1 MEQRMAK
8 VLVLYQSSHGHMEQM
23 ANAAAEGARAGGAEV
38 TVKRVPELM
47 SEDAA
52 RKAGMKWDQPAPWAQ
67 PTELPDYDAVILGI
81 PTRYG
86 RMVGAMAHF
95 WDQTVDIW
103 SSGKMVGKVGAVMS
117 STGTQH
123 GGQEMTQFSGI
134 VNLLHFGMIIV
145 GLPYASTEQM
155 TLDEIVGGSPYG
167 ASTIAGNKGQRQP
180 SDKDLAG
187 ARYQGKRV
195 AQIAEQLVRR

>member
-1 MEQRMAK
+1 MAK
-8 VLVLYQSSHGHMEQM
+8 VLVLYQSCHGHMEQM
-23 ANAAAEGARAGGAEV
+23 ANAAAEGARAGGAQV

-52 RKAGMKWDQPAPWAQ
+52 RKAGMKWDQPAPWAK
-67 PTELPDYDAVILGI
+67 PAELPDYDAVILGI

-95 WDQTVDIW
+95 WDQTVEIW

-134 VNLLHFGMIIV
+134 ANLLHFG
-145 GLPYASTEQM
+145 Q
-155 TLDEIVGGSPYG
+155 
-167 ASTIAGNKGQRQP
+167 
-180 SDKDLAG
+180 
-187 ARYQGKRV
+187 ARRGD
-195 AQIAEQLVRR
+195 RR

>member
-1 MEQRMAK
+1 MAK

>member
-1 MEQRMAK
+1 MAK

-23 ANAAAEGARAGGAEV
+23 ANAAAEGARAGGAQV

-47 SEDAA
+47 SQDAA
-52 RKAGMKWDQPAPWAQ
+52 RKQGMKWDQPAPWAK
-67 PTELPDYDAVILGI
+67 PDELPDYDAVILGI

-95 WDQTVDIW
+95 WDQTGEIW

-117 STGTQH
+117 STATQH

-134 VNLLHFGMIIV
+134 ANLLHFGMIIV
-145 GLPYASTEQM
+145 GLPYAFREQM

-167 ASTIAGNKGQRQP
+167 ASTIAGSKGQRQP
-180 SDKDLAG
+180 SEKDLAG

-195 AQIAEQLVRR
+195 AEIAAKIAA

>member
-1 MEQRMAK
+1 MAK
-8 VLVLYQSSHGHMEQM
+8 VLILYQSSWGHMEQM
-23 ANAAAEGARAGGAEV
+23 ANAAAEGARDGGAQV

-47 SEDAA
+47 TEDAA
-52 RKAGMKWDQPAPWAQ
+52 RKAGMKWDQPAPWAK
-67 PTELPDYDAVILGI
+67 PAELVEYDAVILGI

-95 WDQTVDIW
+95 WDQTVEIW

-134 VNLLHFGMIIV
+134 ANLLHFGMIIV
-145 GLPYASTEQM
+145 GLPYAFREQM

-167 ASTIAGNKGQRQP
+167 ASTIAGSQGQRQP
-180 SDKDLAG
+180 SEKDLAG

-195 AQIAEQLVRR
+195 AEIAAKLGA

>member
-1 MEQRMAK
+1 MAK
-8 VLVLYQSSHGHMEQM
+8 VLVLYQSSYGHMEQM
-23 ANAAAEGARAGGAEV
+23 ANAAAEGARAGGAQV

-47 SEDAA
+47 TEDAA
-52 RKAGMKWDQPAPWAQ
+52 RKAGMKWDQPAPWAK
-67 PTELPDYDAVILGI
+67 PEELPGYDAVILGI

-95 WDQTVDIW
+95 WDQTVEIW

-134 VNLLHFGMIIV
+134 ANLLHFGMIIV
-145 GLPYASTEQM
+145 GLPYAFREQM
-155 TLDEIVGGSPYG
+155 TVDEIVGGSPYG
-167 ASTIAGNKGQRQP
+167 ASTVAGSKGQRQP
-180 SDKDLAG
+180 SEKDLAG
-187 ARYQGKRV
+187 ARYQGQRV
-195 AQIAEQLVRR
+195 AEIAAKLSA

>member
-1 MEQRMAK
+1 MAK
-8 VLVLYQSSHGHMEQM
+8 VLVLYQSSYGHMEQM
-23 ANAAAEGARAGGAEV
+23 ANAAAEGARAGGAQV

-47 SEDAA
+47 TEDAA
-52 RKAGMKWDQPAPWAQ
+52 RKAGMKWDQPAPWAK
-67 PTELPDYDAVILGI
+67 PAELVEYDAVILGI

-95 WDQTVDIW
+95 WDQTVEIW
-103 SSGKMVGKVGAVMS
+103 SSGKMVGKIGAVMS

-134 VNLLHFGMIIV
+134 ANLLHFGMIIV
-145 GLPYASTEQM
+145 GLPYAFREQM

-167 ASTIAGNKGQRQP
+167 ASTITGSQGQRQP
-180 SDKDLAG
+180 SEKDLAG

-195 AQIAEQLVRR
+195 AEIAAKLSA

>member
-1 MEQRMAK
+1 MAK
-8 VLVLYQSSHGHMEQM
+8 VLVLYQSAFGHMEQL
-23 ANAAAEGARAGGAEV
+23 ANAAAEGARAGGAQV

-52 RKAGMKWDQPAPWAQ
+52 RKQGMKWDQPAPWAK
-67 PTELPDYDAVILGI
+67 PEELPDYDAVILGI
-81 PTRYG
+81 PTRFG

-95 WDQTVDIW
+95 WDQAGEIW

-117 STGTQH
+117 STATQH

-134 VNLLHFGMIIV
+134 ANLLHFGMIIV
-145 GLPYASTEQM
+145 GLPYASREQM

-180 SDKDLAG
+180 SEKDLAG

-195 AQIAEQLVRR
+195 AEIAARIAA

>member
-1 MEQRMAK
+1 MAK
-8 VLVLYQSSHGHMEQM
+8 VLILYQSSWGHMEQM
-23 ANAAAEGARAGGAEV
+23 ANAAAEGARDGGAQA

-47 SEDAA
+47 TEDAA
-52 RKAGMKWDQPAPWAQ
+52 RKAGMKWDQPAPWAK
-67 PTELPDYDAVILGI
+67 PAELVEYDAVILGI

-95 WDQTVDIW
+95 WDQTVEIW

-134 VNLLHFGMIIV
+134 ANLLHFGMIIV
-145 GLPYASTEQM
+145 GLPYAFREQM

-167 ASTIAGNKGQRQP
+167 ASTIAGSQGQRQP
-180 SDKDLAG
+180 SEKDLAG

-195 AQIAEQLVRR
+195 AEIAAKLGA

>member
-1 MEQRMAK
+1 
-8 VLVLYQSSHGHMEQM
+8 MEQM
-23 ANAAAEGARAGGAEV
+23 AHAAAEGARSAGAQV
-38 TVKRVPELM
+38 AVKRVPELM

-52 RKAGMKWDQPAPWAQ
+52 RKAGMKWDQPAPWAK
-67 PTELPDYDAVILGI
+67 PEELTEYDAVILGI

-95 WDQTVDIW
+95 WDQTVEIW

-117 STGTQH
+117 STATQH

-134 VNLLHFGMIIV
+134 ANLLHFGMIIV
-145 GLPYASTEQM
+145 GLPYAFTGQM

-167 ASTIAGNKGQRQP
+167 ASTISGGKGERQP
-180 SDKDLAG
+180 SEKDLAG

-195 AQIAEQLVRR
+195 AQIAEQLVRG

>member
-1 MEQRMAK
+1 MAK

-23 ANAAAEGARAGGAEV
+23 AKAAAEGARAGGAQV
-38 TVKRVPELM
+38 TVKRVPELI
-47 SEDAA
+47 SEQEA
-52 RKAGMKWDQPAPWAQ
+52 RKQGMKWDQDAPWAKPQ
-67 PTELPDYDAVILGI
+67 ELPEYDAVILGI

-95 WDQTVDIW
+95 WDQTVEIW

-117 STGTQH
+117 STATQH

-134 VNLLHFGMIIV
+134 VNLLHFGMIV
-145 GLPYASTEQM
+145 VSLPYASTEQM
-155 TLDEIVGGSPYG
+155 TLEEIVGGSPYG
-167 ASTIAGNKGQRQP
+167 ASTITGSKGQRQP
-180 SDKDLAG
+180 SERDLAG

-195 AQIAEQLVRR
+195 AEIAAKLVA